1 MTVRS
6 WRRRRQF
13 WGKRLKTI
21 YLLRHG
27 ETEWNRAGRLQGHR
41 DSPLTPRGLAQAV
54 AMGRTLRQ
62 IVGARPTLRM
72 VSSPLGRTRQTA
84 RAVAEVLGLDPV
96 GIAEDPRLM
105 EHGFGVW
112 EGELQAELSHKF
124 LEIWQAREADKWGY
138 QVPGGESYALVA
150 RRLTDWLAEQPDGA
164 EVLVVGHGLAGR
176 ILRGLYLRAGP
187 EEIFAMAE
195 PQDALFRL
203 CEGVA
208 TRFDAA
214 EDVADRAP

>member
-1 MTVRS
+1 MTVWS
-6 WRRRRQF
+6 WHRQRQF
-13 WGKRLKTI
+13 GGKRLKSI

-54 AMGRTLRQ
+54 AMGRTLHQ

-72 VSSPLGRTRQTA
+72 VSSPLGRAWQTA

-96 GIAEDPRLM
+96 GIAEDPRLV
-105 EHGFGVW
+105 EHGFGIW
-112 EGELQAELSHKF
+112 EGELQAELAEKF
-124 LEIWQAREADKWGY
+124 PDIWQAREADKWRY

-164 EVLVVGHGLAGR
+164 EMIVVGHGLAGR

-203 CEGVA
+203 REGVA

-214 EDVADRAP
+214 EVVVKRAP